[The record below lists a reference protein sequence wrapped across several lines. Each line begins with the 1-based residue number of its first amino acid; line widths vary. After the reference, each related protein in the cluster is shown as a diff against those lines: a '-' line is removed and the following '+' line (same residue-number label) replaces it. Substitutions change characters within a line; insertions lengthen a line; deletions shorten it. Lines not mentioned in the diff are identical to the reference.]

1 MPIQLTGSLDITGSL
16 FLNGTAVTAS
26 GGGGGTVDTGSLM
39 VTGSVTTN
47 VLTFTK
53 GDGSTFALTVD
64 TGSGGGGAAFP
75 YTGSAEISGSL
86 IVTGSTLVELNDN
99 QDFIVSY
106 RGVTNSSSPN
116 IGIGSDVAAFDAT
129 GGNNIIIGSGQN
141 AALSTHNRFI
151 GVTGT
156 NYSNIIA
163 GGLNNYIS
171 GSASLR
177 IVNSIIGGSGNT
189 IGRNNLAVAL
199 NNNGIFSSLSSNIYG
214 GSFNGIIAGSSNNIF
229 TGSLDTSPS
238 WNVILGGSSHDLNGS
253 DYSAFVAGFNNAMT
267 DTKQSVIVGGENNT
281 ITQTSALNDF
291 DSVIVGGRNNT
302 ITDHARSVILG
313 GDGLSTSKAD
323 EVVVP
328 NLTISGS
335 VVGEVNALVISSN
348 TASLDLST
356 GNFYTLQLVEGTDTL
371 IEPSNI
377 QAGQTVNLR
386 INTTGSATVSFPASV
401 LQQSGSAYVPTTTDG
416 IDVVTF
422 ISFDATSLLLSNVK
436 NLV

>member
-75 YTGSAEISGSL
+75 LTGSIEALIPSGSIFEVRSEGGATSFGADIIL
-86 IVTGSTLVELNDN
+86 MGNYSGSNVALTKTA
-99 QDFIVSY
+99 
-106 RGVTNSSSPN
+106 TNS
-116 IGIGSDVAAFDAT
+116 V
-129 GGNNIIIGSGQN
+129 NNIVIGSGTN
-141 AALSTHNRFI
+141 NSPNR
-151 GVTGT
+151 
-156 NYSNIIA
+156 IISSS
-163 GGLNNYIS
+163 LD
-171 GSASLR
+171 GSL
-177 IVNSIIGGSGNT
+177 IIGGSSNRIEGRSQRGSIVGGFGNFIGSGSAGTT
-189 IGRNNLAVAL
+189 ITLQNS
-199 NNNGIFSSLSSNIYG
+199 GIF
-214 GSFNGIIAGSSNNIF
+214 AGSSNQIRIGASNFIGGGATNTINSSSF
-229 TGSLDTSPS
+229 DAIPS
-238 WNVILGGSSHDLNGS
+238 QNAILGGQNNIISGS
-253 DYSAFVAGFNNAMT
+253 DNSAILGGLRNTVRDNISSGIVAGSGSLVTGREAAA
-267 DTKQSVIVGGENNT
+267 I
-281 ITQTSALNDF
+281 A
-291 DSVIVGGRNNT
+291 GRNNT
-302 ITDHARSVILG
+302 VSHTGSVVVG
-313 GDGLSTSKAD
+313 GQLLSTSKD
-323 EVVVP
+323 YEVVVP

-335 VVGEVNALVISSN
+335 VVGVVNALSISSN